1 VVGSAVLTACG
12 SSGSTP
18 STTKAPTT
26 TAPSTT
32 TAPPTTIPVPAGGT
46 TAVPIPATPSACRL
60 SGLEVSKGSAGGAA
74 GSYGQTILFTNR
86 SGTTCTMRGYPGV
99 AALNANGQQVVQATR
114 KPTGMMGELQNAAS
128 PISVVALAP
137 GQIASAEVEGSDVPL
152 GTATS
157 CVYYPELLVTPPGET
172 HSIVVNVSVG
182 INGIPG
188 CVPIAVN
195 PVVAGTSGRAN

>member
-1 VVGSAVLTACG
+1 VSSAVLTACG
-12 SSGSTP
+12 GSGSTAT
-18 STTKAPTT
+18 TTKAPMV

-32 TAPPTTIPVPAGGT
+32 TVPPTTIPVPAGGT
-46 TAVPIPATPSACRL
+46 RTVPIPATPSACRL
-60 SGLEVSKGSAGGAA
+60 SGLTVSAGSAGGAA
-74 GSYGQTILFTNR
+74 GSYGQTILFINR
-86 SGTTCTMRGYPGV
+86 SDTTCTMRGYPGV

-114 KPTGMMGELQNAAS
+114 KPTGMMGGLRSAAS
-128 PISVVALAP
+128 PISVVALAH
-137 GQIASAEVEGSDVPL
+137 GKIASAEVEGSDVPV
-152 GTATS
+152 GTTTS

-172 HSIVVNVSVG
+172 NSIVVNVSVG